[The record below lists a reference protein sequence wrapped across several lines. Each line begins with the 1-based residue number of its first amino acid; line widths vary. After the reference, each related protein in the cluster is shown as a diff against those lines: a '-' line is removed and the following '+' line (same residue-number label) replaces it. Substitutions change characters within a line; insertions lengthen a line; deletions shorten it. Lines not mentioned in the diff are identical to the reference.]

1 MALDLSKFGL
11 RQDNLPDTFGG
22 FVPGRVVIIDGD
34 AACYKVTQKC
44 AKLKTA
50 QQRLTTAIYEIMFL
64 TKADRAR
71 VHLTP
76 KGCFKNGRHLLLGAK
91 PYQANRIG
99 TPKPPQL
106 EMLRSTATS
115 LFSNHDKVEVF
126 AHFDIE
132 ADDAVMMD
140 AYAEPNAIVWSEDKD
155 LNIVPCAKY
164 DIGTGIIDRLDA
176 GDRFGWIKLKTDLST
191 PKIIGHGTKFFWAQM
206 LCGDT
211 ADNVKG
217 ILTLDGKTCGAV
229 SAYEAT
235 EWVTSEPHMANLV
248 INQYRE
254 IGQNPL
260 PEAEAL
266 WLLRCRGDSAIG
278 YIWSLEL
285 TERNKAFILDCY
297 NRPYKLTQEEYNE
310 RQRIE
315 CEGSG
320 GEED

>member
-11 RQDNLPDTFGG
+11 RQDNLPDTFSGY
-22 FVPGRVVIIDGD
+22 VPGRVVIIDGD
-34 AACYKVTQKC
+34 AACYKVCQKC

-50 QQRLTTAIYEIMFL
+50 QQRFTTAIYEVMFL
-64 TKADRAR
+64 TKAERAR

-106 EMLRSTATS
+106 EMLRSTAPS

-164 DIGTGIIDRLDA
+164 DIGTGIVDRLDA
-176 GDRFGWIKLKTDLST
+176 GDRFGWIKLSREGSS
-191 PKIIGHGTKFFWAQM
+191 PKIVGHGTKFFWAQM
-206 LCGDT
+206 LYGDT
-211 ADNVKG
+211 ADNVRG
-217 ILTLDGKTCGAV
+217 LESLDGKPCGAV
-229 SAYEAT
+229 AAYRET
-235 EWVTSEPHMANLV
+235 EHIVSEPHMANFV

-254 IGQNPL
+254 IDQNPL

-310 RQRIE
+310 RQQIE
-315 CEGSG
+315 CEDSSSA
-320 GEED
+320 ED

>member
-1 MALDLSKFGL
+1 MALDLTKLGL
-11 RQDNLPDTFGG
+11 KRDALPDTFGG
-22 FVPGRVVIIDGD
+22 YVPGRVVIIDGD

-50 QQRLTTAIYEIMFL
+50 QQRFTTAIYEIMFL

-91 PYQANRIG
+91 PYQANRVG
-99 TPKPPQL
+99 TPKPPLL
-106 EMLRSTATS
+106 EMLRATAPG
-115 LFSNHDKVEVF
+115 LFEGHEKVEVMG
-126 AHFDIE
+126 HYDIE
-132 ADDAVMMD
+132 ADDAVMID

-164 DIGTGIIDRLDA
+164 DIDTGIVDRLQP

-191 PKIIGHGTKFFWAQM
+191 PKVIGHGTKFFWAQM
-206 LCGDT
+206 LYGDT
-211 ADNVKG
+211 ADNVRG
-217 ILTLDGKTCGAV
+217 IESMDGKLCGAV

-235 EWVTSEPHMANLV
+235 EWITSEPHMANFV
-248 INQYRE
+248 INRYRE
-254 IGQNPL
+254 IDQNPL

-266 WLLRCRGDSAIG
+266 WLLRCRGDSAAS

-285 TERNKAFILDCY
+285 TDNNRAFILDCF
-297 NRPYKLTQEEYNE
+297 NRPYKMTQEEYNE
-310 RQRIE
+310 RTRAS
-315 CEGSG
+315 CESDG
-320 GEED
+320 GAED